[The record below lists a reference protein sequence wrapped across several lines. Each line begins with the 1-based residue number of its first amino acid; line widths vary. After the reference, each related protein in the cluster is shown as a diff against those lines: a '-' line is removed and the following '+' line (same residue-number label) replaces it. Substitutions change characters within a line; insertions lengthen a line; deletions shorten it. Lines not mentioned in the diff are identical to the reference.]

1 MTVKKVLSVVLSA
14 LVLMASIITVGAAVA
29 APTIEVTG
37 SGYDVTVTVMSDV
50 SGTMTAQLVN
60 AANDTLYGME
70 AEDTPVPFLNG
81 KFEYTF
87 NFRMGDTAPAGT
99 YTVRVGNNVPTTT
112 QSFSYPF
119 VSGDLGGPGG
129 GSSPIDKPT
138 DPDKGVDILPT
149 QPTGPVFNDLSQ
161 AEWAREAI
169 QYLAA
174 KGLVAGKSTGKFCPN
189 DYVTR
194 EEGAK
199 IITGAFDLVNKSA
212 SSNFTDVAN
221 NRWSYVYVSSASSLG
236 IINGDGTSFRPTA
249 TMTREEMA
257 TILHRVYVLLDVK
270 ISGEA
275 MKFNDD
281 NKVSSWAKEAVS
293 ALSGAGVINGM
304 GDGTFAPK
312 SPVTRAQLAK
322 VVYEILSLWEVLD
335 NL

>member
-1 MTVKKVLSVVLSA
+1 MTVKKILSVVLSA
-14 LVLMASIITVGAAVA
+14 LVLMASMFTVGAAA
-29 APTIEVTG
+29 APTIVVTG
-37 SGYDVTVTVMSDV
+37 SGYDVVVTVTSDV

-60 AANDTLYGME
+60 AANDKLYGME
-70 AEDTPVPFLNG
+70 AEDTPVPDLTG
-81 KFEYTF
+81 KFTYTF
-87 NFRMGDTAPAGT
+87 NFRMGNTTPAGT
-99 YTVRVGNNVPTTT
+99 YTVRVGNNVPKTE
-112 QSFSYPF
+112 QNFSYPF
-119 VSGDLGGPGG
+119 VVSGPVGGPGG
-129 GSSPIDKPT
+129 GSGPIDKPT
-138 DPDKGVDILPT
+138 NPDKVPGSLPT

-161 AEWAREAI
+161 AEWAKEAI
-169 QYLAA
+169 QHLAA
-174 KGLVAGKSTGKFCPN
+174 KGIVAGKSTAKFCPN

-199 IITGAFDLVNKSA
+199 IITGAFDFVNKSA

-221 NRWSYVYVSSASSLG
+221 NRWSYMYVSSASSLG

-270 ISGEA
+270 ISGGA

-304 GDGTFAPK
+304 GDGSFAPK

-322 VVYEILSLWEVLD
+322 VVYEILKLMGGA
-335 NL
+335 